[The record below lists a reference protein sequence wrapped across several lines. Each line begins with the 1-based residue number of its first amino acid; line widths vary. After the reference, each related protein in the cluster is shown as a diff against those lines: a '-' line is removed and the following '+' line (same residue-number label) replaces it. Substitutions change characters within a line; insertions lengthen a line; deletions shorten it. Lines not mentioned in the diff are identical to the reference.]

1 MDPTVRKQR
10 VADWARR
17 WNSGLTRFLRRKVP
31 NQIDA
36 EDLAQEVY
44 VRLLRMD
51 SLEQINEPQAYVY
64 RIASNVASEWRL
76 RASQS
81 KPHSGDEL
89 ESLVASTSPE
99 TELDANTLSAAI
111 DSALALMSPMVRAV
125 TYLKVQQ
132 GMSHDEIA
140 AHLSISPRMVR
151 RFLGQGY
158 LQLRD
163 SVLTDSP

>member
-1 MDPTVRKQR
+1 MDPTVRKQ

-44 VRLLRMD
+44 VRLLRME

-81 KPHSGDEL
+81 KPHSSDEL
-89 ESLVASTSPE
+89 EALMSNTSPDE
-99 TELDANTLSAAI
+99 ELDEKTLSLAI
-111 DSALALMSPMVRAV
+111 DRALALMSPMVRAV

-140 AHLSISPRMVR
+140 THLAISPRMVR

-158 LQLRD
+158 LQLRE
-163 SVLTDSP
+163 SVSMDSP

>member
-1 MDPTVRKQR
+1 MNQTIRKQR

-17 WNSGLTRFLRRKVP
+17 WNSGLTRFLKRKVP
-31 NQIDA
+31 NQVDA

-44 VRLLRMD
+44 IRLLRLD

-81 KPHSGDEL
+81 KPHSSDEL
-89 ESLVASTSPE
+89 ETLVASTSPE
-99 TELDANTLSAAI
+99 AELDEKAMAAAI
-111 DSALALMSPMVRAV
+111 DGALALMSPMVRAV

-132 GMSHDEIA
+132 GLSHDEIA
-140 AHLSISPRMVR
+140 AHLDISPRMVR

-158 LQLRD
+158 LQLRESIPD
-163 SVLTDSP
+163 SQ

>member
-1 MDPTVRKQR
+1 MNQTIRKQR

-17 WNSGLTRFLRRKVP
+17 WNSGLTRFLKRKVP
-31 NQIDA
+31 NQVDA

-44 VRLLRMD
+44 IRLLRLD

-81 KPHSGDEL
+81 KPHSSDEL
-89 ESLVASTSPE
+89 ETLVASTSPE
-99 TELDANTLSAAI
+99 AELDERAMSAAI
-111 DSALALMSPMVRAV
+111 DGALALMSPMVRAV

-132 GMSHDEIA
+132 GLSHDEIA
-140 AHLSISPRMVR
+140 AHLDISPRMVR

-158 LQLRD
+158 LQLRESVPD
-163 SVLTDSP
+163 SQ

>member
-1 MDPTVRKQR
+1 MDSIIRKQR

-17 WNSGLTRFLRRKVP
+17 WNSGLTRFLKRKVP

-44 VRLLRMD
+44 VRLLRLD
-51 SLEQINEPQAYVY
+51 SLEQIHEPQAYVY

-81 KPHSGDEL
+81 RPHSSDEL
-89 ESLVASTSPE
+89 ETLVASTSPE
-99 TELDANTLSAAI
+99 AELDDQAMTAAI
-111 DSALALMSPMVRAV
+111 DAALAMMPPMVRAV

-132 GMSHDEIA
+132 GLSHDEIA
-140 AHLSISPRMVR
+140 AHLDISPRMVR

-158 LQLRD
+158 LQLRENV
-163 SVLTDSP
+163 STDQP

>member
-1 MDPTVRKQR
+1 MNQTIRKQR

-17 WNSGLTRFLRRKVP
+17 WNSGLTRFLKRKVP
-31 NQIDA
+31 NQVDA

-81 KPHSGDEL
+81 KPHSSDAL
-89 ESLVASTSPE
+89 ETLVASTSPE
-99 TELDANTLSAAI
+99 AELDEKAMAAAI
-111 DSALALMSPMVRAV
+111 DGALALMSPMVRAV

-132 GMSHDEIA
+132 GLSHDEIA
-140 AHLSISPRMVR
+140 AHLDISPRMVR

-158 LQLRD
+158 LQLRESVSD
-163 SVLTDSP
+163 SQ

>member
-1 MDPTVRKQR
+1 MDPTARKQ

-17 WNSGLTRFLRRKVP
+17 WNAGLTRFLRRKVP

-44 VRLLRMD
+44 VRLLRME
-51 SLEQINEPQAYVY
+51 SLEQIKEPQAYVY
-64 RIASNVASEWRL
+64 RIANNVASEWRL

-81 KPHSGDEL
+81 KPHSSD
-89 ESLVASTSPE
+89 
-99 TELDANTLSAAI
+99 ELDALMATTTPDEELDEKTLAAAV
-111 DSALALMSPMVRAV
+111 DGALASMSPMVRAV

-132 GMSHDEIA
+132 GLSHDEIA
-140 AHLSISPRMVR
+140 MHLGISPRMVR

-158 LQLRD
+158 LQLRE
-163 SVLTDSP
+163 SVSMDSP

>member
-1 MDPTVRKQR
+1 MNRILQKQR
-10 VADWARR
+10 VADWAKR

-44 VRLLRMD
+44 VRLLRME

-81 KPHSGDEL
+81 KPHSSDEL
-89 ESLVASTSPE
+89 ESLVATASPE
-99 TELDANTLSAAI
+99 TEI
-111 DSALALMSPMVRAV
+111 DELFHADL
-125 TYLKVQQ
+125 
-132 GMSHDEIA
+132 
-140 AHLSISPRMVR
+140 PR
-151 RFLGQGY
+151 
-158 LQLRD
+158 
-163 SVLTDSP
+163 

>member
-1 MDPTVRKQR
+1 MNRIIQKQR
-10 VADWARR
+10 VADWAKR

-44 VRLLRMD
+44 VRLLRLE

-81 KPHSGDEL
+81 KPHSSDEL
-89 ESLVASTSPE
+89 ESLVATASPE
-99 TELDANTLSAAI
+99 SELDENAMSAAI
-111 DSALALMSPMVRAV
+111 DGALALMSPMVRAV

-158 LQLRD
+158 LQLRE
-163 SVLTDSP
+163 SVLTDSQ

>member
-1 MDPTVRKQR
+1 MNRIIQKQR

-44 VRLLRMD
+44 VRLLRME

-81 KPHSGDEL
+81 KPHSSDEL
-89 ESLVASTSPE
+89 ETLVASASPE
-99 TELDANTLSAAI
+99 TELDEQATEAAI
-111 DSALALMSPMVRAV
+111 DGALARMSPMVRAV

-158 LQLRD
+158 LQLRE
-163 SVLTDSP
+163 SVLTDSQ